1 MNKGDKDYLD
11 SQMDNIFI
19 KMGLEFS
26 KFSKSVELKLRDM
39 DAGQSITHI
48 KMDEIIEHQKVAN
61 HRGLKLEENTI
72 KVPPNK
78 RLKVTCVFIAAMFII
93 SLIGAT
99 AYHGI
104 NWIKTFE
111 NKTKIEL
118 NEHL

>member
-19 KMGLEFS
+19 KMEKEFF
-26 KFSKSVELKLRDM
+26 KFSKSVELRIKDM
-39 DAGQSITHI
+39 NAGQDITHI
-48 KMDEIIEHQKVAN
+48 KMDQMIQHQLETNGKV
-61 HRGLKLEENTI
+61 KSLEADTI
-72 KVPPNK
+72 RTPKNK

-118 NEHL
+118 NAKV